1 MLFRS
6 LLYYLL
12 FLLNLLVFCITFLP
26 LFVMPR
32 SIGLKVLSIWAKLS
46 QKLLFYS
53 CKIDFEVIGRDKIPN
68 QKILIASKHQ
78 SAWETIN
85 FIHILNE
92 TPIMI
97 FKKELLF
104 IPLFGLYALK
114 FGNIAINR
122 KVGSY
127 AIKDMV
133 KKAKKTL
140 RNNRPILIFPE
151 GTRQGILSE
160 SSYKRGILALYKN
173 LNIPCVPVALNSGK
187 YWPRNTLKKVP
198 GKITVEFLDPI
209 PPGMAD
215 DQFMEIL
222 KDQIDT
228 ASKKLL

>member
-1 MLFRS
+1 M
-6 LLYYLL
+6 
-12 FLLNLLVFCITFLP
+12 
-26 LFVMPR
+26 
-32 SIGLKVLSIWAKLS
+32 
-46 QKLLFYS
+46 
-53 CKIDFEVIGRDKIPN
+53 
-68 QKILIASKHQ
+68 
-78 SAWETIN
+78 
-85 FIHILNE
+85 
-92 TPIMI
+92 
-97 FKKELLF
+97 
-104 IPLFGLYALK
+104 YALK

-127 AIKDMV
+127 AIKDMIQ
-133 KKAKKTL
+133 KAKKTL

-173 LNIPCVPVALNSGK
+173 LDIPCVPVALNSGK
-187 YWPRNTLKKVP
+187 YWPRNTLKKVA

-215 DQFMEIL
+215 DQFMKIL

>member
-12 FLLNLLVFCITFLP
+12 FSLNLLVFCIVFLP
-26 LFVMPR
+26 LFIMPR
-32 SIGLKVLSIWAKLS
+32 SIGIRVLRIWARLS
-46 QKLLFYS
+46 QEILFYS
-53 CKIDFEVIGRDKIPN
+53 CKIDYEVIGINKIPN

-78 SAWETIN
+78 STWETIN
-85 FIHILNE
+85 FIHILSQ
-92 TPIMI
+92 TPIIM

-127 AIKDMV
+127 AIKDMI

-140 RNNRPILIFPE
+140 QNNRPILIFPE
-151 GTRQGILSE
+151 GTRQDILSE
-160 SSYKRGILALYKN
+160 SSYKRGILALYKS

-187 YWPRNTLKKVP
+187 YWPRNTIKKIP

-215 DQFMEIL
+215 DQFMKIL
-222 KDQIDT
+222 QDQIDT

>member
-12 FLLNLLVFCITFLP
+12 FLLNLLGFCIAFLP

-97 FKKELLF
+97 FKKFE
-104 IPLFGLYALK
+104 
-114 FGNIAINR
+114 
-122 KVGSY
+122 
-127 AIKDMV
+127 IK
-133 KKAKKTL
+133 L
-140 RNNRPILIFPE
+140 
-151 GTRQGILSE
+151 
-160 SSYKRGILALYKN
+160 
-173 LNIPCVPVALNSGK
+173 
-187 YWPRNTLKKVP
+187 
-198 GKITVEFLDPI
+198 
-209 PPGMAD
+209 
-215 DQFMEIL
+215 
-222 KDQIDT
+222 
-228 ASKKLL
+228 